1 MAIRNAMTLAEWKR
15 LQKRPSKYRNEPV
28 VVDGQR
34 FDSKAEAEHFV
45 LLNCW
50 RKNGGI
56 RLLLR
61 QVPFRLP
68 GGVVYRADF
77 LIQYADMRLE
87 VREVKGH
94 WTEAARI
101 KWRQAKELYP
111 HVNFVAVRA

>member
-34 FDSKAEAEHFV
+34 FDSKAEAKHYTRICCHLGQIKLV
-45 LLNCW
+45 
-50 RKNGGI
+50 
-56 RLLLR
+56 LR

-77 LIQYADMRLE
+77 LIVWKHGEIE
-87 VREVKGH
+87 VQEVKGC
-94 WTEAARI
+94 WTEAAKI
-101 KWRQAKELYP
+101 KWKQVKELYP
-111 HVNFVAVRA
+111 NVRFTEVKA